1 MKKYKNSNTKNLS
14 ENKGYLDYYEKRNI
28 KMKEKIDEING
39 LNNELNKE
47 NQEIKKELDKYK

>member
-1 MKKYKNSNTKNLS
+1 MVEEGIRGGICHSIHRYANV
-14 ENKGYLDYYEKRNI
+14 

-47 NQEIKKELDKYK
+47 NQEIKKE